1 MGRFTELN
9 GKVADVRD
17 EQGKLL
23 YSANERSLCVV
34 RNHRQ
39 STTVNGVCLDC
50 ARTDKTVPQNRRKQR
65 APHPGTTPAVA
76 PKN

>member
-1 MGRFTELN
+1 MGRFTELS

-17 EQGKLL
+17 GQGKLL

-39 STTVNGVCLDC
+39 STTVNGVCLEC
-50 ARTDKTVPQNRRKQR
+50 ARTDKTMPQNKRKTN
-65 APHPGTTPAVA
+65 G
-76 PKN
+76 KNTGQQGSK